1 LKDYMEGR
9 VAEPAYRD
17 LPFADLAAYW
27 RERWLLPRAERVDGW
42 QEWKQDEIKDILM
55 PFDRR

>member
-1 LKDYMEGR
+1 
-9 VAEPAYRD
+9 
-17 LPFADLAAYW
+17 LAAYW